1 VLILLLRDHSEAT
14 VLLYIAEDMASA
26 VCNHTSS
33 YFAFD
38 FKGIA
43 FEPNIAMDG
52 PDNL

>member
-1 VLILLLRDHSEAT
+1 VPISLLRDYSEAT
-14 VLLYIAEDMASA
+14 VLLYITEYMASA
-26 VCNHTSS
+26 TFNHTSS

-52 PDNL
+52 PDNP